1 MLRTALLR
9 AALLRGRLRG
19 SRLLNRGARSLRI
32 RCLNL
37 RSQASRRH
45 TRRTSSRHTTLRRS
59 GTSRNRTSTRSHAAL
74 QNLQARS
81 QRRNLRATGGTLHRR
96 QKQTST
102 QQLQLKLRI
111 RRTRH
116 TIQSLIR
123 RTRSNRQ
130 LTLTQSL
137 SLLSQTLQLILRN
150 TLQNLAGSLR
160 NSLHHDQITQT
171 LQQILHKTA
180 RILTGRHHTRH
191 RAKESRRIL
200 RAQRLNDLIQKLRVG
215 ITQQCHRTVILNTA
229 LRRRTSHQLIKNRQR
244 ITHRTATSTN
254 HQLQHTRLNRHLL
267 LIAQALQERQ
277 KNLRRNQTER
287 VMVSTRTNRTQH
299 LIRLSRREDKL
310 HMLRRLLHNLQQR
323 IETLTGHHMRLI
335 NNEDLV
341 TVTHRRQSSALTQIT
356 GMIHTAVARRIHLN
370 HVKRTAT
377 ITRELTARIAHTTRS
392 RSRTLRTV
400 QATRQNTRRR
410 GLTATTRTRKQVR
423 VIHAVLLQSDHK
435 RFGHVLLPNNL
446 SKGLGAITT
455 IKGSAHG
462 NLFNSGVRIGQ
473 SLPF

>member
-9 AALLRGRLRG
+9 AVLLRGRLRGRLRG

-32 RCLNL
+32 RCLSL

-45 TRRTSSRHTTLRRS
+45 TRRTSSRHATLRRTR
-59 GTSRNRTSTRSHAAL
+59 TSRSRTSSTRSHATL

-81 QRRNLRATGGTLHRR
+81 QRRNLSATGRPLHRR

-137 SLLSQTLQLILRN
+137 SLLAQALQLILRN

-160 NSLHHDQITQT
+160 NSLHHNQITQT

-191 RAKESRRIL
+191 RTKESRRIL

-215 ITQQCHRTVILNTA
+215 ITQQRHRTVILNTV

-244 ITHRTATSTN
+244 ITHRTAASTN
-254 HQLQHTRLNRHLL
+254 HQLQYTRLNRHLL
-267 LIAQALQERQ
+267 LIAQTLQERQ

-310 HMLRRLLHNLQQR
+310 HVLRRFLHNLQQR

-341 TVTHRRQSSALTQIT
+341 TVTHRRQSRAFTQVT

-377 ITRELTARIAHTTRS
+377 IARELTARIAHTTRS

-400 QATRQNTRRR
+400 QAACQNTRRR
-410 GLTATTRTRKQVR
+410 GLTATTRAREQIR
-423 VIHAVLLQSDHK
+423 VIHTILLKSDHK

-455 IKGSAHG
+455 IKGSAHS
-462 NLFNSGVRIGQ
+462 NLFNSGCG
-473 SLPF
+473 

>member
-1 MLRTALLR
+1 M
-9 AALLRGRLRG
+9 
-19 SRLLNRGARSLRI
+19 
-32 RCLNL
+32 
-37 RSQASRRH
+37 
-45 TRRTSSRHTTLRRS
+45 
-59 GTSRNRTSTRSHAAL
+59 
-74 QNLQARS
+74 
-81 QRRNLRATGGTLHRR
+81 
-96 QKQTST
+96 
-102 QQLQLKLRI
+102 
-111 RRTRH
+111 
-116 TIQSLIR
+116 
-123 RTRSNRQ
+123 
-130 LTLTQSL
+130 
-137 SLLSQTLQLILRN
+137 
-150 TLQNLAGSLR
+150 
-160 NSLHHDQITQT
+160 
-171 LQQILHKTA
+171 
-180 RILTGRHHTRH
+180 
-191 RAKESRRIL
+191 
-200 RAQRLNDLIQKLRVG
+200 G
-215 ITQQCHRTVILNTA
+215 ITQQRHRTVILNTV

-244 ITHRTATSTN
+244 ITHRTAASTN

-310 HMLRRLLHNLQQR
+310 HVLRRFLHNLQQR

-341 TVTHRRQSSALTQIT
+341 TVTDRRQSSALTQIT

-400 QATRQNTRRR
+400 QTTRQNTRRR

-423 VIHAVLLQSDHK
+423 VIHTVLLQSDHK
-435 RFGHVLLPNNL
+435 RFGHVLLPDNL
-446 SKGLGAITT
+446 SKGFGAITT